1 MKVCLG
7 FATGSDVVPLSCPSR
22 FEIIVTS
29 SIKAAMSL
37 ALLLVLIIKDSISCS
52 IEFRKR
58 ESGFL
63 QLSPDFIKEE
73 KPGALSRGTG

>member
-7 FATGSDVVPLSCPSR
+7 LVTGSDVAPLSFLR
-22 FEIIVTS
+22 RLEIIVTS

-37 ALLLVLIIKDSISCS
+37 VLLLVLIIKDNISFS
-52 IEFRKR
+52 IESRKR

-63 QLSPDFIKEE
+63 QLSPDFMNEE
-73 KPGALSRGTG
+73 NPGALSRGTG

>member
-7 FATGSDVVPLSCPSR
+7 LATGSDVAPLSCPSR

-37 ALLLVLIIKDSISCS
+37 ALLLVINIKDNISRS
-52 IEFRKR
+52 IESKKR

-63 QLSPDFIKEE
+63 QLNPDFINDEN
-73 KPGALSRGTG
+73 PGAPSRGTG